1 MTGDFGKFKAALTLP
16 GLPLY
21 HNEAFEEEGDY
32 IVWAETTKLYT
43 FAGCRAIHS
52 GWRVAVDLFTREEY
66 GAEATIE
73 AALSAIGILVSDC
86 QRIYEPE
93 TGYTHYAFTAEVWDI
108 E

>member
-1 MTGDFGKFKAALTLP
+1 MTGDFKKFKEALALP

-21 HNEAFEEEGDY
+21 HNEALGETGDY
-32 IVWAETTKLYT
+32 IVWGETSRLYT
-43 FAGCRAIHS
+43 FAGSRAIHS
-52 GWRVAVDLFTREEY
+52 GWRVAIDLFTREEY
-66 GAEATIE
+66 GAEAVVE

-93 TGYTHYAFTAEVWDI
+93 TGYTHYAFTAEVWDC

>member
-1 MTGDFGKFKAALTLP
+1 MTGDFEKFKAALLLP

-21 HNEAFEEEGDY
+21 HNEALEAEGDY
-32 IVWAETTKLYT
+32 IVWGETSRLYT
-43 FAGCRAIHS
+43 FAGSRAIHS

-66 GAEATIE
+66 GAEAILET
-73 AALSAIGILVSDC
+73 AFSAIGILVSDC

-108 E
+108 G